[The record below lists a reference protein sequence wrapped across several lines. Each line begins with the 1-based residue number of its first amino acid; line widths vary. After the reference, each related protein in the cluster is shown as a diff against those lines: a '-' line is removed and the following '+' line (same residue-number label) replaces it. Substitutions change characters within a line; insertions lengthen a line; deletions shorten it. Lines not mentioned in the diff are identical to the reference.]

1 MFTSCNDVKEHT
13 MNVNIKE
20 IAGNWDKGVVL
31 DKHSKYSVITGQN
44 EQGYNTYDTV
54 RTDVGEALFQL
65 KYRSDWNQ
73 VQPLA
78 QCLYHNAYHL
88 FENVG
93 FIVPMAASNVRARQP
108 VTEVAQALAQL
119 AGVPCTTHML
129 LKAAGGVSLKNL
141 NTKQE
146 KVAAI
151 ANSFSCQE
159 IIKKMGRWNVLV
171 IDDLYHTGA
180 SMEAACAALRGY
192 NKINKI
198 YVATLTW
205 R

>member
-1 MFTSCNDVKEHT
+1 
-13 MNVNIKE
+13 MNVNLKE
-20 IAGNWDKGVVL
+20 IAGNWNKGVVL
-31 DKHSKYSVITGQN
+31 DKHSKSSVLTGQN
-44 EQGYNTYDTV
+44 EYGHNVYETI

-78 QCLYHNAYHL
+78 KCLYDNAYPL
-88 FENVG
+88 FESVG

-119 AGVPCTTHML
+119 AGIPCSTTML
-129 LKAAGGVSLKNL
+129 LKAPSGVSLKNL
-141 NTKQE
+141 DSKEE
-146 KVAAI
+146 KVKAI
-151 ANSFSCQE
+151 ADSFSCQPVIQNE
-159 IIKKMGRWNVLV
+159 GQWNVLV

-192 NKINKI
+192 NRINNI
-198 YVATLTW
+198 YVAALTW